1 MSIFSF
7 LCSVVDTLRQSRS
20 MDFNAET
27 DGRWVD
33 VGREVSGPAFNVD
46 GTPMMDCC
54 FDVEGKAFGDFG
66 SSFGH
71 DAFDPC
77 NDAFQSHD
85 L

>member
-1 MSIFSF
+1 MSIFNF
-7 LCSVVDTLRQSRS
+7 LCSVFDTLRQDRS
-20 MDFNAET
+20 TDFNAET
-27 DGRWVD
+27 DDTRAAVH
-33 VGREVSGPAFNVD
+33 REVSGPAFNVD

-71 DAFDPC
+71 DSFDPC